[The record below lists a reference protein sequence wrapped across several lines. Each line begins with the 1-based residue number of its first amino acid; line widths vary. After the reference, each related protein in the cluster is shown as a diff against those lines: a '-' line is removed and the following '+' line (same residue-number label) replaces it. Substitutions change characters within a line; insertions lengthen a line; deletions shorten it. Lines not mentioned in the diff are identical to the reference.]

1 MIRLHHG
8 SNVSIDIIDLSLS
21 KRGKDFG
28 QGFYLNPNYNQALE
42 IAEFKVDIFGEGS
55 PSVTSFDF
63 DEDAARKAGLS
74 IKVFQDYCVEW
85 AQFVVDNRNNKSD
98 EAIHDFDIVI
108 GPIAD
113 DKVGLQIRKFIE
125 NEISIDKLIE
135 RIKYYGD
142 KSIQYFFGTER
153 SLNYLQK
160 VL

>member
-8 SNVSIDIIDLSLS
+8 SNVSIDIINLSLS

-28 QGFYLNPNYNQALE
+28 QGFYLNPNYKQALE
-42 IAEFKVDIFGEGS
+42 MAEFKVDIFGEGS
-55 PSVTSFDF
+55 PLVTSFDF

-74 IKVFQDYCVEW
+74 IKVFPDYCAEW

-113 DKVGLQIRKFIE
+113 DKVGLQIRKFIG

-135 RIKYYGD
+135 HIK
-142 KSIQYFFGTER
+142 T
-153 SLNYLQK
+153 
-160 VL
+160 

>member
-8 SNVSIDIIDLSLS
+8 SNVSIDIINLSLS

-28 QGFYLNPNYNQALE
+28 QGFYLNPNYKQALE
-42 IAEFKVDIFGEGS
+42 MAEFKVDIFGEGS
-55 PSVTSFDF
+55 PLVTSFDF

-74 IKVFQDYCVEW
+74 IKVFPDYCAEW

-113 DKVGLQIRKFIE
+113 DKVGLQIRKFIG

-135 RIKYYGD
+135 HIKYYGD

-153 SLNYLQK
+153 SLKYLQK